1 MNYRYTAFVLALIA
15 LTLSLFFP
23 SGCAKKEETIK
34 IGAAGPMT
42 GDQSKMGVDMK
53 NGAEMAIK
61 EWNQKG
67 GVLGKKIALLV
78 EDDQHD
84 PKQAVSV
91 ANKLINDGIAG
102 MIGHFNSSASI
113 PASSVYNKAKI
124 PMITPASTNPQL
136 TEQGFPNVF
145 RVCGRDDQQG
155 LVAATFVADVLRLK
169 KVAVLHD
176 KKTYGQGLADEF
188 VKALGNRVAV
198 IDYNGISQEDK
209 DFRAVLT
216 ALKGKGAELLYFG
229 GIYPQGGLI
238 IKQAR
243 ELGINIPF
251 MSGDGVIDQ
260 KFVEIAGPASEGS
273 YLTFSPD
280 PERLGSAKDFLR
292 SYKAGYGEPGP
303 YSIYAYDAANVMLRA
318 IETAKTTEGAAVSKA
333 IHEMKHAGAV
343 GDLQW
348 DEKGDVLRSPYVVWI
363 TKNGKFDEHWK
374 PGETIQ

>member
-34 IGAAGPMT
+34 IGVAGPMT

-91 ANKLINDGIAG
+91 ANKLVNDGIAG

-136 TEQGFPNVF
+136 TEQGFSNVF
-145 RVCGRDDQQG
+145 RVCGRDHQQG

-176 KKTYGQGLADEF
+176 KTTYGQGLADEF

-198 IDYNGISQEDK
+198 AGYNGISQEDK

-243 ELGINIPF
+243 ELGMNIPF

-280 PERLGSAKDFLR
+280 PERLGSAKDFLK

-318 IETAKTTEGAAVSKA
+318 IETAKTTEGAAVSKT
-333 IHEMKHAGAV
+333 IHEMRHTGAL
-343 GDLQW
+343 GELQW

-363 TKNGKFDEHWK
+363 TKNGKFEEYWK
-374 PGETIQ
+374 PGETIP

>member
-176 KKTYGQGLADEF
+176 KTTYGQGLADEF

-318 IETAKTTEGAAVSKA
+318 IETAKTTEGTAVSRA
-333 IHEMKHAGAV
+333 IHEMKHTGAV
-343 GDLQW
+343 GGLQW

-363 TKNGKFDEHWK
+363 TKNGKFEEHWK

>member
-1 MNYRYTAFVLALIA
+1 MKKRHVGPGLAVIFLIFS
-15 LTLSLFFP
+15 LSLLL
-23 SGCAKKEETIK
+23 SCARKEESIK
-34 IGAAGPMT
+34 IGVAGPMT
-42 GDQSKMGVDMK
+42 GDQSKMGLDMK
-53 NGAEMAIK
+53 NGAEMAVK

-91 ANKLINDGIAG
+91 ANKLVNDGIAG

-136 TEQGFPNVF
+136 TEQGFLNVF
-145 RVCGRDDQQG
+145 RVCGRDNQQG

-169 KVAVLHD
+169 RVAVLHD
-176 KKTYGQGLADEF
+176 KTTYGQGLADEF

-198 IDYNGISQEDK
+198 GDYNGISQEDK

-280 PERLGSAKDFLR
+280 PERLQSAKDFLK
-292 SYKAGYGEPGP
+292 SYKAVYGEPGP

-318 IETAKTTEGAAVSKA
+318 IETAKTTEGTAVGKA
-333 IHEMKHAGAV
+333 IHEMKHAGAL

-363 TKNGKFDEHWK
+363 TKNGKFEEYWK
-374 PGETIQ
+374 PGEAIP